1 MKVYI
6 SNYLSQSISILG
18 YPNFELERNI
28 NLGEDIYP
36 HNFCIDKIRN
46 LAYIPSSLSGE
57 VYVLNL
63 STGKIV
69 DDISIGGNLTNIAL
83 WNDEIFIANQD
94 SNSIYVL
101 DASTLN
107 PVGVIGIDNMPHGFD
122 IDTKNNRLYVAC
134 VNSIICID
142 IVNKCICNKID
153 TDFKAWH
160 IKLDKERGEIYTST
174 LDGKVVVLKDETLE
188 VIKIIDGFLIPIQI
202 CFNYEDKKIY
212 VADMGHKAV
221 IVLDYVTYE
230 VLDFIDIDGDPQG
243 LQLTKNY
250 KSLFVSDTKNNLI
263 KIYNTLDNSLIKN
276 INVGKEPTTILCV

>member
-142 IVNKCICNKID
+142 IVNKCMCNKID

-212 VADMGHKAV
+212 LADMGHKAV

>member
-212 VADMGHKAV
+212 LADMGHKAV

>member
-1 MKVYI
+1 
-6 SNYLSQSISILG
+6 
-18 YPNFELERNI
+18 
-28 NLGEDIYP
+28 
-36 HNFCIDKIRN
+36 
-46 LAYIPSSLSGE
+46 
-57 VYVLNL
+57 
-63 STGKIV
+63 
-69 DDISIGGNLTNIAL
+69 
-83 WNDEIFIANQD
+83 
-94 SNSIYVL
+94 
-101 DASTLN
+101 
-107 PVGVIGIDNMPHGFD
+107 MPHGFD

-174 LDGKVVVLKDETLE
+174 LDWKVVVLLDETLE

-212 VADMGHKAV
+212 LADMGHKAV

-243 LQLTKNY
+243 IQLTKNY